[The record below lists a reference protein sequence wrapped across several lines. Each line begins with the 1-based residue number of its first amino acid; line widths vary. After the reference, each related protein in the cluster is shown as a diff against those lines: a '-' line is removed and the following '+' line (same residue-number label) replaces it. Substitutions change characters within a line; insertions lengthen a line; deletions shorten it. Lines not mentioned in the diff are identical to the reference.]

1 MKRSS
6 VLSRTFFRRPAVR
19 ELVPDLKLILAVL
32 TVSSESHVGCWV
44 PGGLGEDAG
53 LDLTALEGGMVDL
66 ERRDFIFR
74 DVATGEIFLRH
85 FFRDNIFNGPLR
97 GNQARAD
104 FSAVRSEKLR
114 REILKAVENSP
125 ECGLSTTLLENQR
138 LVA

>member
-53 LDLTALEGGMVDL
+53 LDLTALDGGMVDL
-66 ERRDFIFR
+66 ERRDFILW
-74 DVATGEIFLRH
+74 DVATGEIFSAAFFPRQH
-85 FFRDNIFNGPLR
+85 FQWSAARQSGTRGFQRGPL
-97 GNQARAD
+97 
-104 FSAVRSEKLR
+104 
-114 REILKAVENSP
+114 
-125 ECGLSTTLLENQR
+125 
-138 LVA
+138 